1 VDSHKATPERA
12 LIKATLSSPRKGFA
26 QPALLYVFAFFGT
39 LAKTKKYARNQMIRG
54 GDIVKGSCL
63 LQKGQ
68 PYLVVEREFHNPGK
82 GTAVARI
89 KMKSI
94 KDGSVLS
101 LTIPTQQEVEDAQVD
116 IHTCQYQY
124 ADQDNYHFM
133 DNENYEQYEVSIAD
147 NPDKKFY
154 LKDGDVYELTIW
166 EGKVIDIKIPYKVV
180 FEVAESENY
189 VKGDTVSGATKPVV
203 TETGL
208 TVRVPLFIK
217 QGEKIMVNT
226 ETNEYVERVN

>member
-1 VDSHKATPERA
+1 
-12 LIKATLSSPRKGFA
+12 
-26 QPALLYVFAFFGT
+26 
-39 LAKTKKYARNQMIRG
+39 MIRG
-54 GDIVKGSCL
+54 GDIVKGTCL

-82 GTAVARI
+82 GTAIARI

-101 LTIPTQQEVEDAQVD
+101 LTIPTQQEVEDAEVA
-116 IHTCQYQY
+116 ITACQYQY
-124 ADQDNYHFM
+124 ADQDNFYFM
-133 DNENYEQYEVSIAD
+133 DTGSFEQYEVPISEMEE
-147 NPDKKFY
+147 KKYY
-154 LKDGDVYELTIW
+154 LQENGTYELAIW
-166 EGKVIDIKIPYKVV
+166 EGAVIDINIPYKVV
-180 FEVAESENY
+180 FTVAESENY
-189 VKGDTVSGATKPVV
+189 VKGDTVSGATKPVT

-217 QGEKIMVNT
+217 QGEKILVNT

>member
-1 VDSHKATPERA
+1 
-12 LIKATLSSPRKGFA
+12 
-26 QPALLYVFAFFGT
+26 
-39 LAKTKKYARNQMIRG
+39 
-54 GDIVKGSCL
+54 

-68 PYLVVEREFHNPGK
+68 PFLVVEREFHTPGK
-82 GTAVARI
+82 GTAIARI

-116 IHTCQYQY
+116 IHACQYQY

-133 DNENYEQYEVSIAD
+133 DNGSYEQFEVSIAD
-147 NPDKKFY
+147 HGDKKYY
-154 LKDGDVYELTIW
+154 LKEGAVYELTVW
-166 EGKVIDIKIPYKVV
+166 EGNVIDIKIPYKVV
-180 FEVAESENY
+180 FTVAESENY
-189 VKGDTVSGATKPVV
+189 VKGDTVSGATKPVT

-217 QGEKIMVNT
+217 QGEKILVNT
-226 ETNEYVERVN
+226 ETNEYVERVNS

>member
-1 VDSHKATPERA
+1 
-12 LIKATLSSPRKGFA
+12 
-26 QPALLYVFAFFGT
+26 
-39 LAKTKKYARNQMIRG
+39 MIRG

-68 PYLVVEREFHNPGK
+68 PFLVVEREFHNPGK
-82 GTAVARI
+82 GTAVARV

-116 IHTCQYQY
+116 IKSCQYQY

-133 DNENYEQYEVSIAD
+133 DSESYDQYEVPISE

-154 LKDGDVYELTIW
+154 LKDGDSYELTIW

-180 FEVAESENY
+180 FTVAESENY

-217 QGEKIMVNT
+217 QGEKILVNT
-226 ETNEYVERVN
+226 ETNEYVERVNN